1 MTYIAYYKTNR
12 YYHLYTPDVELNA
25 RMPAPTPC
33 HGKSPCLI
41 RTSRNFKG
49 LDVPTILQ
57 HQRVKSPVCIYIYFT
72 IIYIE

>member
-1 MTYIAYYKTNR
+1 
-12 YYHLYTPDVELNA
+12 
-25 RMPAPTPC
+25 MPAPTPC

-57 HQRVKSPVCIYIYFT
+57 HQRVKSPVCIYIY
-72 IIYIE
+72 IYIIQLYT